1 MSYGKR
7 VAPASCSDDPE
18 KRLRTEIVDLFL
30 NNETS
35 TRRISRL
42 ATAAR
47 DVGAD
52 GLEELIRRSDP
63 GNKNASRDLLR
74 YATKLSKWPKLYEA
88 NIIGKKAH
96 SEERRDCRVAMLL
109 PHEIMDVFLERND
122 LNRLLTRQKDLLLT
136 RPDLR
141 RQGANADEILLGLW
155 QDGVPFNSNREHSLE
170 TWSLSVLAMPD
181 LRIPLT
187 AWPKDLQVK
196 QASHESMFAILR
208 WSFEALSRGKM
219 PESRHDGSAFGPT
232 DGWRKQRA
240 GKALS
245 YRAHVLELRGD
256 WSMCKSV
263 LGLPGWCDNGH
274 MCWRCNI
281 EKHHLQ
287 EVKDTAPWRMRRLS
301 HGEFIRRQQDDNRWL
316 STFFELPGVTIDTV
330 KLDFLHIADLGTTC
344 DFFGNFL
351 HFVTFHKMRGGNHA
365 QRCEV
370 FFKQEIQP
378 YYRDNDVESRLPC
391 LRPTMLKKE
400 KGTYKLRAKAGE
412 ARALV
417 GLLPRIMHR
426 YLNGAIELERAIGF
440 TGQELVK
447 MYECLSHTVFS
458 DESFGKSVIGFL
470 DGLVWLERYY
480 QVQGDNKTWRLKPKS
495 HLLAELGREG
505 INPSSTWTYRDES
518 FGGDLA
524 SIGKRL
530 GGDFT
535 MLAVSRQILNRWIA
549 REPFPVV

>member
-1 MSYGKR
+1 
-7 VAPASCSDDPE
+7 
-18 KRLRTEIVDLFL
+18 
-30 NNETS
+30 
-35 TRRISRL
+35 
-42 ATAAR
+42 
-47 DVGAD
+47 
-52 GLEELIRRSDP
+52 
-63 GNKNASRDLLR
+63 
-74 YATKLSKWPKLYEA
+74 
-88 NIIGKKAH
+88 
-96 SEERRDCRVAMLL
+96 
-109 PHEIMDVFLERND
+109 
-122 LNRLLTRQKDLLLT
+122 
-136 RPDLR
+136 
-141 RQGANADEILLGLW
+141 
-155 QDGVPFNSNREHSLE
+155 
-170 TWSLSVLAMPD
+170 MPD

-219 PESRHDGSAFGPT
+219 PESRRDGSAFGPT

-417 GLLPRIMHR
+417 GLLPRMMHR
-426 YLNGAIELERAIGF
+426 YLSGAIELERAIGF

-447 MYECLSHTVFS
+447 LYECLSHTVFFRRTLRQKRHRVS
-458 DESFGKSVIGFL
+458 GWLGVVRKILSTSRRQQDVAVKAEKSPPCRTRTRRHQSVV
-470 DGLVWLERYY
+470 DM
-480 QVQGDNKTWRLKPKS
+480 D
-495 HLLAELGREG
+495 
-505 INPSSTWTYRDES
+505 
-518 FGGDLA
+518 
-524 SIGKRL
+524 
-530 GGDFT
+530 
-535 MLAVSRQILNRWIA
+535 VSR
-549 REPFPVV
+549 